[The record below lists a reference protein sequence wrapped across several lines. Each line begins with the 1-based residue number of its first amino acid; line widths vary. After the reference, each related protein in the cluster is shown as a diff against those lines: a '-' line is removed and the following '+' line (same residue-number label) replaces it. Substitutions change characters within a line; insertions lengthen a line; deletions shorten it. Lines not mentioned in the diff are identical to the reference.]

1 MAPLYQSPLALGA
14 DISMTSATKFI
25 AGHSDLMAGVLAV
38 RSAEVGKELYFHQ
51 NAEGTALA
59 PFDCWLTLRG
69 MKTMALRMRA
79 AQANA
84 VALAQFLA
92 THPLVRRINFP
103 GLAGHPGAALHAA
116 QASGPG
122 CILSFETGSLEA
134 SRIIV
139 ERTKLFKVTV
149 SFGGCSSLISLPCF
163 MSHASIPAEVRAAR
177 GLPDDLVR
185 ISAGVEDA
193 DDLVADLSAA
203 MAEALAAVAPP
214 VPAAARLLAAP
225 AGDADT
231 DALMARLKALEAQL
245 AALKQTRA

>member
-1 MAPLYQSPLALGA
+1 
-14 DISMTSATKFI
+14 MTSATKFI
-25 AGHSDLMAGVLAV
+25 AGHSDLMGGILAV
-38 RSAEVGKELYFHQ
+38 KGDALAKDIYFHQ

-69 MKTMALRMRA
+69 VKTLALRMGA

-92 THPLVRRINFP
+92 THPLVKRVNFP
-103 GLAGHPGAALHAA
+103 GLAGHPGAAQHAA

-122 CILSFETGSLEA
+122 SILSFETGNLEA

-163 MSHASIPAEVRAAR
+163 MSHASIPADVRAAR

-185 ISAGVEDA
+185 ISAGIEGARPHSCCACVRCACVHVCACADA
-193 DDLVADLSAA
+193 FTN
-203 MAEALAAVAPP
+203 
-214 VPAAARLLAAP
+214 ARAHSLHRRR
-225 AGDADT
+225 G
-231 DALMARLKALEAQL
+231 
-245 AALKQTRA
+245 